1 MIIIDATDTVLGRM
15 ASFAAKKALAGEEV
29 VIVNAE
35 KAIITGNKED
45 IFKRYKTRRD
55 VGDRYHGP
63 FFPRMPDRIVRR
75 AIRGMLPYK
84 SGKGREAYK
93 RIKVFIGVPKE
104 YKDKEMVNLEWKK
117 DKLRDMKY
125 VYIHELSRHLGAKI

>member
-15 ASFAAKKALAGEEV
+15 ASFVAKKALAGEDV

-35 KAIITGNKED
+35 KAIITGNKEN
-45 IFKRYKTRRD
+45 IFKKYKTRRD

-75 AIRGMLPYK
+75 TIRGMLPYK
-84 SGKGREAYK
+84 SGKGKEALK

-104 YKDKEMVNLEWKK
+104 YQGKEMINLEWKK
-117 DKLRDMKY
+117 DNLRDMKY
-125 VYIHELSRHLGAKI
+125 VYVYELSRYLGAKI